1 MSWKLCAAVTFTGGT
16 PAIGSDTLPSGVTV
30 RRLPRRSLIRNL
42 PSGRNAIA
50 HGPVS
55 LSVIVSVRYLDFC
68 FGGGAW
74 VWPANAGFGCG
85 WSASVTVATVTRLEL
100 AIS

>member
-1 MSWKLCAAVTFTGGT
+1 MSWKLCAAVTLTGGT

-55 LSVIVSVRYLDFC
+55 LSVIVSVRYVDFC
-68 FGGGAW
+68 FGGGAC
-74 VWPANAGFGCG
+74 VWPANAGFGWG
-85 WSASVTVATVTRLEL
+85 WSASAGLATATR
-100 AIS
+100 A